1 MQTSACLQTEPF
13 RRPQASDR
21 RRTSSL
27 RQTSSSLQTPVC
39 QSASRPA
46 FPHHDLEPDRL
57 FRGTASSRHSRDRP
71 LHVSE
76 TVSPAATRT
85 LRPHPQAEDETAS
98 MVAMQILHPRAEG
111 EMASMVVTQILRVR
125 LQAADE
131 MASMVVTQI
140 LHPHAEGEMA
150 SMAVTQILR
159 VRLQAADEMASTA
172 AMQTLRDH
180 PHDADETDAPVGDRD
195 PAQPFADLP
204 ETRASRLHAVPRPR
218 DTVAY
223 PQAAHPLRAAVSA
236 NAPHSTDA

>member
-27 RQTSSSLQTPVC
+27 RRISSSLQTPVC
-39 QSASRPA
+39 QSALRPA

-57 FRGTASSRHSRDRP
+57 FRGTASSRHPRDRP

-85 LRPHPQAEDETAS
+85 PHPQAEDETAS
-98 MVAMQILHPRAEG
+98 MVAMQILHAHAEG
-111 EMASMVVTQILRVR
+111 
-125 LQAADE
+125 E

-180 PHDADETDAPVGDRD
+180 PHDAD
-195 PAQPFADLP
+195 
-204 ETRASRLHAVPRPR
+204 
-218 DTVAY
+218 
-223 PQAAHPLRAAVSA
+223 
-236 NAPHSTDA
+236 

>member
-1 MQTSACLQTEPF
+1 
-13 RRPQASDR
+13 
-21 RRTSSL
+21 
-27 RQTSSSLQTPVC
+27 
-39 QSASRPA
+39 
-46 FPHHDLEPDRL
+46 
-57 FRGTASSRHSRDRP
+57 
-71 LHVSE
+71 
-76 TVSPAATRT
+76 
-85 LRPHPQAEDETAS
+85 
-98 MVAMQILHPRAEG
+98 MVAMQILHPHAEG

-125 LQAADE
+125 LQAADEMASMAVMQILRVRLQTADE

>member
-1 MQTSACLQTEPF
+1 
-13 RRPQASDR
+13 
-21 RRTSSL
+21 
-27 RQTSSSLQTPVC
+27 
-39 QSASRPA
+39 
-46 FPHHDLEPDRL
+46 
-57 FRGTASSRHSRDRP
+57 
-71 LHVSE
+71 
-76 TVSPAATRT
+76 
-85 LRPHPQAEDETAS
+85 

-131 MASMVVTQI
+131 MASM
-140 LHPHAEGEMA
+140 
-150 SMAVTQILR
+150 AVMQILR
-159 VRLQAADEMASTA
+159 VRLQTADEMASVAVMQILRVRPQAEDEMASMA
-172 AMQTLRDH
+172 AMQILRDH